1 VAVAD
6 CWQNPA
12 MSAVLLERGL
22 SPATDADR
30 SNNCATTLADVSCLL
45 GRSDNKHEAVE
56 RWRQRKAEK
65 REKRLQKFQIRCGA
79 APLGGE
85 QTDVQHGCYHLSV
98 SSVSA
103 SSISSFGRSLRKSSI
118 HSPLTDRGTL
128 SEDAMFTMSLRLQI
142 PGSAISMA
150 SQLHQRWVG
159 QKPHAAKPHVV
170 CGAWNLVETNMARIM
185 STTLSCLSN
194 MERQGLVVSE
204 ILACHKSIRSLACH
218 GLAQPLNQVPA
229 PLRVAATTM

>member
-128 SEDAMFTMSLRLQI
+128 IEDAMFTMSLRLQLI
-142 PGSAISMA
+142 DDSRVSDLNGNSVAPTMGETDTACSKSTRRVW
-150 SQLHQRWVG
+150 SLES
-159 QKPHAAKPHVV
+159 
-170 CGAWNLVETNMARIM
+170 CGN
-185 STTLSCLSN
+185 
-194 MERQGLVVSE
+194 
-204 ILACHKSIRSLACH
+204 
-218 GLAQPLNQVPA
+218 
-229 PLRVAATTM
+229 